1 MHKMKKV
8 VICGFILIVS
18 ANAFALGSWDD
29 ETITDKQMQ
38 KLEQQIRKNRN
49 VKNVEV
55 TKQWEYAE
63 TCEANVILKNDE
75 TLFFENIY
83 SPYVYMSKI
92 GDYLIICW
100 KPFSVTTTNDER
112 CWRLSIGLMELADL
126 NLLINKSEKSTIDD
140 IINNFQ
146 VFYKAVLDL
155 PDCPFEL
162 SEEEFILP
170 IDGQLILPE
179 SWYKYDS
186 TCTFI
191 KNGKPIKVFK
201 LKAEDFDA
209 FAKSQNFN
217 KTKIRKLSNWRN

>member
-1 MHKMKKV
+1 MKKV
-8 VICGFILIVS
+8 IFTITILAIS
-18 ANAFALGSWDD
+18 SFCFALGSWDD

-63 TCEANVILKNDE
+63 TCEANVILKNGGS
-75 TLFFENIY
+75 LFFENMY
-83 SPYVYMSKI
+83 SPYEYLSKI

-126 NLLINKSEKSTIDD
+126 NLLMNKSEKSIIND
-140 IINNFQ
+140 IIQNYEA
-146 VFYKAVLDL
+146 FYKAVLDL
-155 PDCPFEL
+155 PDCPFGL
-162 SEEEFILP
+162 SEEEFTLP

-186 TCTFI
+186 TCSFI
-191 KNGKPIKVFK
+191 KDDKPVKVFK
-201 LKAEDFDA
+201 LKAEDFDR
-209 FAKSQNFN
+209 FAESQNFS
-217 KTKIRKLSNWRN
+217 KTKIRKLTNWRN